1 MQLKLVRGFPEPVA
15 KLGRQL
21 NKLLLEKALRCL
33 PHSPFFY
40 LMTSSSFQKFKIL
53 GIVLHYQGSGLRKDR
68 IRKKRKW
75 RMLLL
80 FILAVFTVAVFAI
93 LFFFHTRNVY
103 LHLKKPTDDNTACL
117 YVLLKVLAFSETQI
131 SLRLIL
137 TDCSR
142 TKPAKKLIFG

>member
-21 NKLLLEKALRCL
+21 NRLLLEKAWRCL

-68 IRKKRKW
+68 IRKKENGGCFYSSSSQSSQSQSSQSSSSSIRE
-75 RMLLL
+75 MSI
-80 FILAVFTVAVFAI
+80 FILKNQQTI
-93 LFFFHTRNVY
+93 T
-103 LHLKKPTDDNTACL
+103 LHA
-117 YVLLKVLAFSETQI
+117 YMF
-131 SLRLIL
+131 
-137 TDCSR
+137 CSR
-142 TKPAKKLIFG
+142 FWLSLKPKFP